1 MATFIPGG
9 PAERMGP
16 LTPAPTNTRPPVV
29 RPAQALEEGEGYP
42 LRDLL
47 TDAVLDRASVSELLE
62 IRGLVESR
70 LPPASLKDIDLE
82 RELGLQVKALQG
94 LQARVLGD
102 SSASPQHRAQVA
114 NSLSAALA
122 NLGKVQE
129 SVWKTERVKVMERTL
144 VDCLQHLPK
153 EVAADFLSKY
163 EVALG
168 GL

>member
-1 MATFIPGG
+1 MASFIPGG

-16 LTPAPTNTRPPVV
+16 LNPAPSKERPPTVSL
-29 RPAQALEEGEGYP
+29 PQALSEGEGYP
-42 LRDLL
+42 LRDVL
-47 TDAVLDRASVSELLE
+47 TDAALDRASVNELLE

-102 SSASPQHRAQVA
+102 SGASPQHRAQVA

-129 SVWKTERVKVMERTL
+129 SVWKTERVKAMERTL
-144 VDCLQHLPK
+144 VECLQHLPK
-153 EVAADFLSKY
+153 EVAAEFLEKY
-163 EVALG
+163 EAALG